1 MKKLSKDQVTWIL
14 WIFIWLILT
23 IIVNTFAGCSPRYF
37 NQSNVIKPTP
47 HAKGNFR

>member
-23 IIVNTFAGCSPRYF
+23 IIVNTFAGCRPYP

-47 HAKGNFR
+47 HVKAQWR